1 MAQAATAARPARS
14 RDQQKDSPWNDPIGI
29 GMLVLAAMY
38 LLALIS
44 YDPRDLP
51 AWSHFSTAQESSGV
65 RHNFI
70 GVLGAI
76 GAGYTLALAG
86 WAIYLLPFSLTW
98 FGVCKLS
105 SNIKISGRSWLGV
118 VLMIISAAAIIE
130 VQGILSSKDDITP
143 LGGGVAWVI

>member
-1 MAQAATAARPARS
+1 MAQAAVRPARS
-14 RDQQKDSPWNDPIGI
+14 RDQQKESPWNDPIGI
-29 GMLVLAAMY
+29 AMLVLAAMY

-51 AWSHFSTAQESSGV
+51 SWCHFSTADDSPGV

-76 GAGYTLALAG
+76 GAGYSLALAG
-86 WAIYLLPFSLTW
+86 WAIYLLPISVTW

-105 SNIKISGRSWLGV
+105 SNIKVSGRSWLGV
-118 VLMIISAAAIIE
+118 VLMIISA
-130 VQGILSSKDDITP
+130 GSSKHP
-143 LGGGVAWVI
+143 ECPR